1 MLFVVELASAKYLY
15 FNALT
20 DDVANIWVRNLRQ
33 THINIDAR
41 ISTKTRLLADNCR
54 RFVDH
59 NKPRQ
64 GCWFQWNTGLQTGVG
79 VKCGIVSFAFFVL
92 EVVCIWWRVCT
103 ACGFVRLHEFGWIGD
118 KGNVTFLPFVLLA
131 FMLLFNC
138 IAGPKFKCSKQCGCV
153 RQKMNNASTARMY

>member
-1 MLFVVELASAKYLY
+1 MLFVVELASMKYLVY

-20 DDVANIWVRNLRQ
+20 DDVAKVRVRNLRQ

-41 ISTKTRLLADNCR
+41 ISKKTCLLADNCR
-54 RFVDH
+54 RFVDQ

-64 GCWFQWNTGLQTGVG
+64 RCWFQWNTGLQTGV
-79 VKCGIVSFAFFVL
+79 KCGIVSFDFFVL

-118 KGNVTFLPFVLLA
+118 KGHVIVCW
-131 FMLLFNC
+131 LLFFAFC
-138 IAGPKFKCSKQCGCV
+138 AVSVHVALELYCC
-153 RQKMNNASTARMY
+153 A

>member
-1 MLFVVELASAKYLY
+1 MLLVVELASAKYLY

-20 DDVANIWVRNLRQ
+20 DDVAKIRVRNLRQ

-41 ISTKTRLLADNCR
+41 ISKKTRLLADNCR

-64 GCWFQWNTGLQTGVG
+64 GCWFQWNTGLQTGIG
-79 VKCGIVSFAFFVL
+79 VKCGIVSFEFFVL
-92 EVVCIWWRVCT
+92 KVVCIWWRVCT

-118 KGNVTFLPFVLLA
+118 KGNVIVCWLSFFA
-131 FMLLFNC
+131 FRAVSVHVAFELYC
-138 IAGPKFKCSKQCGCV
+138 CV
-153 RQKMNNASTARMY
+153 YN